1 MEPNNY
7 GLTHLWTH
15 ADPVIIVTAALLLL
29 MSLSSWATLLSKALR
44 LWRLKQTVSTAA
56 RLLDGPV
63 AGALRELAGQAADG
77 PHQQLL
83 ARANEARH
91 GDATGLEAR
100 TASQLKRGLGRI
112 RGELESGLTLLA
124 SVGATAPFIGLF
136 GTVWGIYHALV
147 QIGLTGQ
154 ASLDS
159 VAGPVGEAL
168 IMTAFGLA
176 VAIPAVLAYNAFVR
190 IQRVIMAELNDF
202 AELLLAHGAP
212 STSVPQANQPQAG
225 LQIAG
230 EAA

>member
-1 MEPNNY
+1 METQNY
-7 GLTHLWTH
+7 GYAHLWAQ
-15 ADPVIIVTAALLLL
+15 ADPVITLTGIVLLV
-29 MSLSSWATLLSKALR
+29 MSLASWATLLTKALR
-44 LWRLKQTVSTAA
+44 LARLKKTVDATASE
-56 RLLDGPV
+56 LDGSV
-63 AGALRELAGQAADG
+63 SAALQSLAASGADT
-77 PHQQLL
+77 PHRQLL
-83 ARANEARH
+83 MRASLARH
-91 GDATGLEAR
+91 GDAAALEAR

-112 RGELESGLTLLA
+112 RGELEQGLTLLA

-176 VAIPAVLAYNAFVR
+176 VAIPAVLAYNAFTR

-212 STSVPQANQPQAG
+212 TGYASQPGQPQVV
-225 LQIAG
+225 LQTAG
-230 EAA
+230 ETA